1 MFILVIQLTYSVQ
14 QLVSTKKALLIVT
27 AKHSAPE
34 CIQRWLAWSQR
45 TEQLQLFLEQQ
56 HKFQTNDNL
65 TICYIWIGNCLL
77 VSWQYYKII
86 MSYFLFTTR
95 RISIFSIICIRF
107 DNILVSNLFLAQQLA
122 NCKLCA
128 AAAGL
133 KTPVH
138 DHVGFYGHFNSQRLY
153 RGRYYNNLKTWDM
166 GNTWWKNPTWQ
177 WVCFS
182 RLWLLLL

>member
-1 MFILVIQLTYSVQ
+1 MHSKVAS
-14 QLVSTKKALLIVT
+14 LLG
-27 AKHSAPE
+27 S
-34 CIQRWLAWSQR
+34 RR

-77 VSWQYYKII
+77 VSWQCYKII

-153 RGRYYNNLKTWDM
+153 RGRYYNNLKTWDV
-166 GNTWWKNPTWQ
+166 GNTWWKNPIWQ
-177 WVCFS
+177 WVFFS
-182 RLWLLLL
+182 GFDFSSYNSADVAVLS